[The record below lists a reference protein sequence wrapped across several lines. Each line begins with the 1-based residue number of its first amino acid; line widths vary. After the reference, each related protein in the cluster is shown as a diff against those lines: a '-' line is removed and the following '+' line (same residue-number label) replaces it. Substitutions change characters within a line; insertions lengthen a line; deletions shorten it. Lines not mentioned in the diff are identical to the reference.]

1 MLIDIITKY
10 FLDAFL
16 VFLVGMITKFMV
28 DKWGQD
34 RANLIK
40 EAILTA
46 MLWAEEHIG
55 IGNGD
60 EKWTIAWNK
69 IIEILKKK
77 GIILKKGE
85 ISYVKDL
92 MKATVPE
99 INEMIYSAM
108 PESIK
113 SRRKIKNGNK

>member
-10 FLDAFL
+10 FLNAFL
-16 VFLVGMITKFMV
+16 LFLVGMITKFMTK
-28 DKWGQD
+28 KWGQD

-40 EAILTA
+40 DAILTA
-46 MLWAEEHIG
+46 MLWAEEKIG

-69 IIEILKKK
+69 LVEILKKQNVT
-77 GIILKKGE
+77 LKRSE
-85 ISYVKDL
+85 ISYVTDI

-99 INEMIYSAM
+99 INAKIYSIL
-108 PESIK
+108 PDKFKEDRIK
-113 SRRKIKNGNK
+113 RIGNK